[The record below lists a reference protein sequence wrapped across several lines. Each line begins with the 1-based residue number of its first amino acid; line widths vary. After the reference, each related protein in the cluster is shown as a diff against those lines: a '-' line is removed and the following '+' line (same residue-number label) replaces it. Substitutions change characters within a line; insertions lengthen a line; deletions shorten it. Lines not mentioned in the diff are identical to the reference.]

1 MSVLAFL
8 ALYPATILPLQKA
21 ISRTFPLMAHRVPA
35 GFPSPAGDYV
45 ERRIDLNQ
53 ELVQHPEATFF
64 LRAQGN
70 SMIDAGISDGDTLIV
85 DRAIEA
91 SHDHIVIAAVDG
103 EFTVKRLW
111 RHGGRVRL
119 VAENPDFP
127 PIELN
132 DGQEM
137 AIWGV
142 VTHII
147 KKA

>member
-1 MSVLAFL
+1 MSG
-8 ALYPATILPLQKA
+8 LPLHSAA
-21 ISRTFPLMAHRVPA
+21 IQPPPRTFPLMAHRVRA

-45 ERRIDLNQ
+45 ERRIDLNR
-53 ELVQHPEATFF
+53 ELIQHPEATFF

-70 SMIDAGISDGDTLIV
+70 SMIGAGIGDGDTLIV
-85 DRAIEA
+85 DRAIEPN
-91 SHDHIVIAAVDG
+91 HNHIVIATVDG
-103 EFTVKRLW
+103 EFTVKRLYKL
-111 RHGGRVRL
+111 GEQIML
-119 VAENPDFP
+119 MAENPDFP

-137 AIWGV
+137 AVWGV

>member
-1 MSVLAFL
+1 MSSLSPQPA
-8 ALYPATILPLQKA
+8 ALQPPLGV
-21 ISRTFPLMAHRVPA
+21 FPLMAHRVRA

-45 ERRIDLNQ
+45 ERRIDLNR
-53 ELVQHPEATFF
+53 ELIQHPEATFF
-64 LRAQGN
+64 LRAQGS
-70 SMIDAGISDGDTLIV
+70 SMVDAGIADGDMLVV
-85 DRAIEA
+85 DRAVA
-91 SHDHIVIAAVDG
+91 AQHDHIVIAAVDG
-103 EFTVKRLW
+103 EFTVKRLY
-111 RHGGRVRL
+111 RRGEQVML

>member
-1 MSVLAFL
+1 
-8 ALYPATILPLQKA
+8 
-21 ISRTFPLMAHRVPA
+21 MAHRVRA

-45 ERRIDLNQ
+45 ERRIDLNR
-53 ELVQHPEATFF
+53 ELIQHPEATFF
-64 LRAQGN
+64 LRAQGS
-70 SMIDAGISDGDTLIV
+70 SMVDAGIADGDMLVV
-85 DRAIEA
+85 DRAVA
-91 SHDHIVIAAVDG
+91 AQHDHIVIAAVDG
-103 EFTVKRLW
+103 EFTVKRLY
-111 RHGGRVRL
+111 RRGEQVML

>member
-1 MSVLAFL
+1 MSTLRQHAAAIQPPLAV
-8 ALYPATILPLQKA
+8 
-21 ISRTFPLMAHRVPA
+21 FPLMAHRVRA

-45 ERRIDLNQ
+45 ERRIDLNR
-53 ELVQHPEATFF
+53 ELIQHPEATFF

-70 SMIDAGISDGDTLIV
+70 SMVDAGIADGDMLVV
-85 DRAIEA
+85 DRAIA
-91 SHDHIVIAAVDG
+91 AQHDHIVIATVDG
-103 EFTVKRLW
+103 EFTVKRLY
-111 RHGGRVRL
+111 RRGEQVML
-119 VAENPDFP
+119 LAENPDFP